1 MSWYQDVT
9 CLDELEMSG
18 NITAVSELSGK
29 NLVSEKLFITY
40 FLLGLQQC
48 SVD

>member
-9 CLDELEMSG
+9 CLDELEMLG

-48 SVD
+48 SID